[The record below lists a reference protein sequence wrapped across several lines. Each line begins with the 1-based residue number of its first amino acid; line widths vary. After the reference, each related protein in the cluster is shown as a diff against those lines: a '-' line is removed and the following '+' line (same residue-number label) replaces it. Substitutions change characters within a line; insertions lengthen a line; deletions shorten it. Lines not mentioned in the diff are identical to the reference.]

1 MTYRIEVKPAA
12 RKMLRDLPRL
22 ALERVDVAILAL
34 AENPRPV
41 GCVKLSN
48 SEAWRVRV
56 GNYRIVYE
64 IIDRLLVVTVIEVGH
79 RREVY
84 R

>member
-1 MTYRIEVKPAA
+1 MTYRIDVKPAA
-12 RKMLRDLPRL
+12 RKALRDLPRPV
-22 ALERVDVAILAL
+22 LERVDAAILAL
-34 AENPRPV
+34 AENPRPP
-41 GCVKLSN
+41 GCVKLTN

-64 IIDRLLVVTVIEVGH
+64 IIDRMLVVTIIEIGH
-79 RREVY
+79 RREIY

>member
-1 MTYRIEVKPAA
+1 MTYRIDVKPAA
-12 RKMLRDLPRL
+12 RKALRDLPRPVL
-22 ALERVDVAILAL
+22 ARIDEAILAL
-34 AENPRPV
+34 AENPRPA
-41 GCVKLSN
+41 GCVKLTN

-64 IIDRLLVVTVIEVGH
+64 IIDRLLVVTVVEIGH